1 MQLLSKMRFVGAQ
14 YIPYLEKEIWKSN
27 ARHANRMAQLLRDK
41 VIGLSGVTITQPV
54 EANGVFAILSERVIK
69 PLQDK
74 YFFYMWNEEKSEAR
88 WMTSFDTQEEDVEDF
103 ARILKDL
110 LRN

>member
-1 MQLLSKMRFVGAQ
+1 
-14 YIPYLEKEIWKSN
+14 
-27 ARHANRMAQLLRDK
+27 MAQLLRDK